1 MSLILECF
9 FFRISRLSFV
19 DCIFYDGYLC
29 CWHVQWKKRGGFAS
43 RHAKD
48 KHDLYEYFFLVGTT
62 ALGGGILLIT
72 KCMVVVIGDGHRYI
86 YGKAC
91 ML

>member
-19 DCIFYDGYLC
+19 DCIFYDGYL
-29 CWHVQWKKRGGFAS
+29 WKKRGGFAS
-43 RHAKD
+43 MHAKD